1 MQIIRTGGLL
11 YVCVDAVSRTSFI
24 DNKSELKWHKNRIK
38 QRERVREIPDT
49 ETETERG
56 WVSDKVGEECQQVS
70 TGPDSQQLLTSRLMC
85 FHYSFSWNPELKRV
99 KISMESGCEW
109 IHSACWRGWGNQQSD
124 DVYKSLHMWTGCI
137 IV

>member
-56 WVSDKVGEECQQVS
+56 WFSDKVGEECQQVS

-85 FHYSFSWNPELKRV
+85 FHYSFSWNPELKR
-99 KISMESGCEW
+99 S
-109 IHSACWRGWGNQQSD
+109 
-124 DVYKSLHMWTGCI
+124 KSLWSLVVNESTQHAGEAEETSRVMTFINHFTCEQAAL
-137 IV
+137 